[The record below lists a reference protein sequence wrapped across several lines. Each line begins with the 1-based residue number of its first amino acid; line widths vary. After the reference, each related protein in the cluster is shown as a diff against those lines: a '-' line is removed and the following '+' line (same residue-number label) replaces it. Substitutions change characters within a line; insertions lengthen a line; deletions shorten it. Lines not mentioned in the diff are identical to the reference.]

1 MYQNILKFAS
11 DGDVLKRYLQVF
23 KNTMLFFYLLYDA
36 GVWLG
41 KAQIVPE
48 FPTAKLQL
56 RAVRFWFASLL
67 FSIAIDLYSL
77 FLTFNRLQEVQAK
90 ERHLRRQEKSQACED
105 ALTALRRERNLL
117 FKNRTVTVCNF
128 FKDIADLPL
137 GFSGAFEAKLPPLFL
152 ALCGTS
158 SSLLGSYLV
167 WPQQDE
173 KPSL

>member
-105 ALTALRRERNLL
+105 AQNHAHSPICRQNQAGIGGLASVEKGEGALREGCC
-117 FKNRTVTVCNF
+117 KIQAV
-128 FKDIADLPL
+128 
-137 GFSGAFEAKLPPLFL
+137 G
-152 ALCGTS
+152 
-158 SSLLGSYLV
+158 
-167 WPQQDE
+167 
-173 KPSL
+173 